1 MLLSIS
7 TCASFVRHENPNY
20 LDKFKFL
27 NAQFL
32 NVQTLQR
39 TLQGHFRS
47 HKQSQREVR
56 QKYSYPPLSQS
67 RTQSNAFAQAR
78 MALALGK
85 LNFCC
90 AVIGLTFI
98 NRACRQR
105 TGTPKFRGSGCQ
117 FPQSQ
122 CHPSPRTGI
131 ALGTRL
137 PLSPNLLKTPTTQF
151 TFVLRSTQTGR
162 DSATRR
168 EFSVFI
174 NE

>member
-7 TCASFVRHENPNY
+7 TCASSVRHENPNY

-56 QKYSYPPLSQS
+56 QKYSYPSLSQS
-67 RTQSNAFAQAR
+67 RTQRNAFAQAR

-105 TGTPKFRGSGCQ
+105 TETPKFRGSGFSI
-117 FPQSQ
+117 FPE
-122 CHPSPRTGI
+122 PVP
-131 ALGTRL
+131 TRL

-168 EFSVFI
+168 EFSDFK